1 MRKVEAICNGEQ
13 LGVLVSEDG
22 RIWSYEGEE
31 LWVAVTPLGYRTY
44 RGFPMRWIVLES
56 FVGPRDGRHANH
68 KDLNKMND
76 HVDNLEWVTAEE
88 NAQHAARMKASKQLR
103 KIKDLTGE
111 ECRKLILMYVSGV
124 HSVSIQEHFNISY
137 NTMSKVVRRLPMTQ
151 RRKETWRLQ
160 VSQLNSVEHI
170 WES

>member
-1 MRKVEAICNGEQ
+1 MKKVEAIVNGEP

-31 LWVAVTPLGYRTY
+31 LWVAVTPLGCRTY

-76 HVDNLEWVTAEE
+76 HVDNLEWVTTEE
-88 NAQHAARMKASKQLR
+88 NIQHAALMKATKRLR
-103 KIKDLTGE
+103 KIQDLSE
-111 ECRKLILMYVSGV
+111 QECSTLLLMYMGGM
-124 HSVSIQEHFNISY
+124 HSIEIQEHFGISY
-137 NTMSKVVRRLPMTQ
+137 NTMTKVTRRLPVTQ
-151 RRKETWRLQ
+151 RRKETWSRK
-160 VSQLNSVEHI
+160 VEKLDNVIHI